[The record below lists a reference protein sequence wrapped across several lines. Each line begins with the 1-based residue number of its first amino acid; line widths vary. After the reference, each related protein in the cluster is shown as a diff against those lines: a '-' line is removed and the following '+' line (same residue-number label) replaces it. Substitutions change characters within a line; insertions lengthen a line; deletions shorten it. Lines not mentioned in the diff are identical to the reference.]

1 MTQAIRAV
9 KTQGGFGRWLSS
21 PKPELEFL
29 N

>member
-9 KTQGGFGRWLSS
+9 KTQGGFGLRLSS